1 MSARALDPDF
11 ARQFPRAP
19 SAEAWAAMS
28 QSERVRCVEQL
39 PAWMTEAELLPP
51 EGDPHREA
59 KSSAHEA
66 LRRFFD
72 HMKRRAYIG
81 VDLTVY
87 YPDERRF
94 SPDVFVVFDVDPKSR
109 SKWVV
114 SAEGKGLDF
123 VLEILVSGDR
133 KKDLEHNVKF
143 YASLGIPEYFVYD
156 RSRQRL
162 LGYRLASAERREY
175 STIVP
180 QAGRF
185 ISTVLGLDLNIES
198 DRLRFHAGNAPL
210 LDSAELLV
218 RLEQVAEQA
227 ARRAEDEARHAEDE
241 ARRAEDE
248 ARRAED
254 EARRAEGEARRAEG
268 EAQRADALARR
279 VAELEAELRRRS

>member
-1 MSARALDPDF
+1 MSARALDPEF
-11 ARQFPRAP
+11 ARRFPRAP
-19 SAEAWAAMS
+19 SIERWAAMS
-28 QSERVRCVEQL
+28 DAERARCVEEL

-66 LRRFFD
+66 LRRFFE

-94 SPDVFVVFDVDPKSR
+94 SPDLFVVFDVEPRSR

-123 VLEILVSGDR
+123 VLEVLVSGDR
-133 KKDLEHNVKF
+133 KKDLEHNVRF

-162 LGYRLASAERREY
+162 AGYRLPSLAAREY
-175 STIVP
+175 APLVP
-180 QAGRF
+180 QHGRF
-185 ISTVLGLDLNIES
+185 SSAVLGLELVVES
-198 DRLRFHAGNAPL
+198 EKLRFYAGNAPL
-210 LDSAELLV
+210 LDAAEFFEKLELLT
-218 RLEQVAEQA
+218 EQL
-227 ARRAEDEARHAEDE
+227 ARRAEDEAKRAEDE
-241 ARRAEDE
+241 AKRAEDEAKRAEEKAKRAEDE
-248 ARRAED
+248 ARRAD
-254 EARRAEGEARRAEG
+254 V
-268 EAQRADALARR
+268 LAAR
-279 VAELEAELRRRS
+279 VAELEAALRRKGT